1 MPTSAAPAT
10 GAPRPGREGD
20 GDRLGR
26 RDLLVLKLELQSE
39 RRRRTGQTGGAA
51 QRSTRSTR

>member
-1 MPTSAAPAT
+1 MPTSAVPAT
-10 GAPRPGREGD
+10 GAPRPGREGE

-26 RDLLVLKLELQSE
+26 RDLLVLKLELQLE
-39 RRRRTGQTGGAA
+39 RRRRGGQLATA

>member
-1 MPTSAAPAT
+1 MATPAASAA

-26 RDLLVLKLELQSE
+26 RDLLVLRLELE
-39 RRRRTGQTGGAA
+39 RRRRTPATGDRP
-51 QRSTRSTR
+51 QRSTRNTR

>member
-26 RDLLVLKLELQSE
+26 RDLLVLKLELQLE
-39 RRRRTGQTGGAA
+39 RRRRVGPATGSA